1 MSKLH
6 LNAIATRALVD
17 KEFQEKLLNGQR
29 KEMLGEFTL
38 SEEEMKLLLSIKED
52 SLDQFIGQ
60 LGKLIQVSLFFKQ
73 STSDRLMVNTLQP
86 LE

>member
-17 KEFQEKLLNGQR
+17 REFQEKLLNGQR

-60 LGKLIQVSLFFKQ
+60 LGKLIQVSLFSYQ
-73 STSDRLMVNTLQP
+73 STSDID
-86 LE
+86 

>member
-1 MSKLH
+1 MSKQY

-29 KEMLGEFTL
+29 KEMLGEVTL
-38 SEEEMKLLLSIKED
+38 SVEEVKLLLSIKED

-60 LGKLIQVSLFFKQ
+60 LGKLIKVSLFF
-73 STSDRLMVNTLQP
+73 
-86 LE
+86 

>member
-1 MSKLH
+1 MSKLY

-38 SEEEMKLLLSIKED
+38 SEEEIKLLLSIKED

-60 LGKLIQVSLFFKQ
+60 LGKLIQVSLFF
-73 STSDRLMVNTLQP
+73 
-86 LE
+86 

>member
-17 KEFQEKLLNGQR
+17 REFQVKLLNGQR

-38 SEEEMKLLLSIKED
+38 SEEEMKLLLLIKED

-60 LGKLIQVSLFFKQ
+60 LGKLIQVSLFFYQ

>member
-1 MSKLH
+1 MSKLY

-38 SEEEMKLLLSIKED
+38 SEEEVKLLLSIKED

-60 LGKLIQVSLFFKQ
+60 LGKLIQVSLFFYQ

>member
-17 KEFQEKLLNGQR
+17 REFQDKLLNGQR

-38 SEEEMKLLLSIKED
+38 SEEEMKLLLSIKDD

-60 LGKLIQVSLFFKQ
+60 LGKLIQVSLFSYQ
-73 STSDRLMVNTLQP
+73 STSDID
-86 LE
+86 